1 MPFVHFFLFYPQT
14 LPAALRALKGK
25 AARQCLT
32 DELGLHVQQNRA
44 ILDHQQFDYI
54 IRMMNCTLQVIFSSF
69 SWLFLFENTFYFSRR
84 FSNYWYITFLSLP
97 QLIGWRANIHTISV
111 RNSNLLLC
119 KILKVFHSLFSLEKY

>member
-1 MPFVHFFLFYPQT
+1 MYELACFKVIFFPVIPPVHVCLLCPQT

-54 IRMMNCTLQVIFSSF
+54 IRMMNCTLQVTFSSF
-69 SWLFLFENTFYFSRR
+69 KFLFSFENNTFFPRQ
-84 FSNYWYITFLSLP
+84 FNNYS
-97 QLIGWRANIHTISV
+97 ISG
-111 RNSNLLLC
+111 S
-119 KILKVFHSLFSLEKY
+119 